1 MEVNYTVP
9 SGLHHNQITKQA
21 DTMKADINVYVG
33 ADPPKPIKHMG
44 RVYPPKPI
52 KRIER
57 YNPKSRVLLFLV
69 LTAWCILALVIIAGR
84 LF

>member
-33 ADPPKPIKHMG
+33 ADPPKPIK
-44 RVYPPKPI
+44 
-52 KRIER
+52 RIER